1 MSMNN
6 LSRRTVLLMLAYLLT
21 AVTLTLIIIW
31 RSSEEKKPTRPVHN
45 ETSMPSQKDHAG
57 EVYSLEGNA

>member
-1 MSMNN
+1 MNN

-31 RSSEEKKPTRPVHN
+31 RSSEEKQPVQPVHN
-45 ETSMPSQKDHAG
+45 ETSMTSENGQANP
-57 EVYSLEGNA
+57 VYSFKAEA